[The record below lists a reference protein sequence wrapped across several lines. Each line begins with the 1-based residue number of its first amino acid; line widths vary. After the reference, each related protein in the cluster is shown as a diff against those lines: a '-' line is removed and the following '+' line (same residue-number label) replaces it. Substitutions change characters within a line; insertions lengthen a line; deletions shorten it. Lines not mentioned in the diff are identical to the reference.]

1 MVWRENWLTIMAD
14 VAGEVEPTPPGGGD
28 EMHRPLPPLHHQVSS
43 KMPAEKEEEP
53 PLSSTPS
60 SPPPRLCVRSGAVKP
75 PAESAQEIEDVS
87 LRALCWWVHG
97 ATSTRKARKWKTT
110 RELHE
115 AMKRGSPAAEVY
127 MYERHG
133 AAPLSSAAKEV
144 VMDDVRLLLA
154 ADADGKDPDSTAL
167 ALAWV
172 ATGLGKV
179 VAANASA
186 LKGMLLL
193 WYELCVFGEEV
204 AGVHDHARKDRARL
218 TAMLAVVCACERRA
232 VPRADDDGSD
242 AAAAEAAVCGAFA
255 AMCGLL
261 A

>member
-1 MVWRENWLTIMAD
+1 
-14 VAGEVEPTPPGGGD
+14 
-28 EMHRPLPPLHHQVSS
+28 MHRPPPPLHHQVSP

-53 PLSSTPS
+53 PLSSAPS
-60 SPPPRLCVRSGAVKP
+60 SPPPRLLVGGDAEHP
-75 PAESAQEIEDVS
+75 PAESAQEHDEDVS
-87 LRALCWWVHG
+87 LRALCWWVRS
-97 ATSTRKARKWKTT
+97 ATTNKKARKWKTT

-133 AAPLSSAAKEV
+133 AAPLSSAAKED
-144 VMDDVRLLLA
+144 VMTMVQLLLA
-154 ADADGKDPDSTAL
+154 ECGGGDPGSTAL

-172 ATGLGKV
+172 ATGLDKV
-179 VAANASA
+179 VAAGASA

-204 AGVHDHARKDRARL
+204 AVVHDHARKDRARL

>member
-28 EMHRPLPPLHHQVSS
+28 EMLRPPPPLHHQVSS
-43 KMPAEKEEEP
+43 KMPAGKEEEP

-60 SPPPRLCVRSGAVKP
+60 SPPPRAAGLRGAVKP
-75 PAESAQEIEDVS
+75 PAESAQELEDAS

-97 ATSTRKARKWKTT
+97 ATSNKKARKWKVT

-115 AMKRGSPAAEVY
+115 VMKRGSPAAEVY

-133 AAPLSSAAKEV
+133 AAPLSSAAKED
-144 VMDDVRLLLA
+144 VMDDVQLLLA
-154 ADADGKDPDSTAL
+154 ECGGGDPDSTAL

-179 VAANASA
+179 VAAGASA